1 MDTRCKS
8 HKQSLDE
15 DLRDVNDA
23 DRQMEATKS
32 VVCCVLCVVRA
43 HGTAPTPAPA
53 TGVTA

>member
-23 DRQMEATKS
+23 VRQMEATKS